1 MREAIKR
8 TSRGHSRGAAC
19 RCAQDEAR
27 GRRDGARVLGCSP
40 PLIWRAARS
49 APCRAPPSRA
59 SCQGAGPEAG
69 GGRGAKGGER
79 GGGGGFRARVRAHSN
94 QGPSR
99 ANKGKSMAIHGNQS
113 QSMASMAINGNQWQ
127 SMTNLWPKHRLAR
140 PQCLDKERHVR
151 LGTERRLERRERAL
165 WRARDPAKHLLTLR
179 N

>member
-8 TSRGHSRGAAC
+8 QLRGHHQEELLMREAIKRQSRGHSRGAAC

-99 ANKGKSMAIHGNQS
+99 ANKGKSMAINGNQS
-113 QSMASMAINGNQWQ
+113 QSMAINGNQWQ
-127 SMTNLWPKHRLAR
+127 SMAINDEPVAQAPTRS
-140 PQCLDKERHVR
+140 
-151 LGTERRLERRERAL
+151 
-165 WRARDPAKHLLTLR
+165 PAVPR
-179 N
+179 